1 MKLFSN
7 VKCQKNK
14 AFSSH
19 LKYSITRFGSVFG
32 VSYNKY
38 RSSSRKTYKG
48 IKWRRFRRDL
58 PTYETRGSISSNL
71 SIIEIT
77 LKTLEDIDR
86 GVFR

>member
-1 MKLFSN
+1 VFLGW
-7 VKCQKNK
+7 
-14 AFSSH
+14 A
-19 LKYSITRFGSVFG
+19 ITNIEAV
-32 VSYNKY
+32 VENIQ
-38 RSSSRKTYKG
+38 G